1 MHSGSS
7 HSSFTK
13 ELTDFACRL
22 ASFSAL
28 ASQSRNLFERPP
40 RIPGMARKPASG
52 YTLEVTKIQPQPK
65 CPKSIERLCRGT
77 ALKRPQNPERR
88 GNVSQA
94 PRQDDSAE
102 TAIDPLI
109 LVKPYGFNQIV
120 EVTLSL
126 PGSVHGATARAPD
139 FMSQGI
145 SMLTNSGTFRVASSG
160 ATAAKWRK
168 YLNEGTQDT
177 ITLAANRW
185 LISATMKKALT
196 KPQEN
201 AGQRVDLFTSH
212 DQWQRVCL
220 TLRIFKTDGGR
231 RRQSHICNWSA
242 SMESAK

>member
-7 HSSFTK
+7 HSLFTK

-40 RIPGMARKPASG
+40 RAPGMARKPASG
-52 YTLEVTKIQPQPK
+52 HNLEVTKIRQQAP

-77 ALKRPQNPERR
+77 ASKRPQSPGRM
-88 GNVSQA
+88 GSILQS
-94 PRQDDSAE
+94 PQQDDSAE
-102 TAIDPLI
+102 TAINPLI
-109 LVKPYGFNQIV
+109 LVKPHGFNQIV

-139 FMSQGI
+139 FMSLGI
-145 SMLTNSGTFRVASSG
+145 SMLTRSGTFRVASSG

-177 ITLAANRW
+177 ITLAASRW
-185 LISATMKKALT
+185 LTSATMKKALT

-201 AGQRVDLFTSH
+201 AGQLVDLFTSH